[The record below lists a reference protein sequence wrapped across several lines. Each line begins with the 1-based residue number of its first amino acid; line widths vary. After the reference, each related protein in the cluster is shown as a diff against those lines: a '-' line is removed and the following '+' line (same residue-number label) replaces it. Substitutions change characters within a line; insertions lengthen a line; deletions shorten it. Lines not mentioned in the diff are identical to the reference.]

1 MKAIEDFKDELRI
14 LNASY
19 LKHEDCGGF
28 NVSKLGELAS
38 LFIKTCTDE
47 NITYQ
52 ENDKTAINNM
62 LLSIK
67 NDCLEIRKKLTRIDL
82 STNEVRIHTIVDV
95 TLINFFYYSER
106 TLLTKKDI
114 VLKAYEY
121 KESKVKTLEIYERIQ
136 KWLFDELGFNNK
148 EIKHKFGFVLNDPDS
163 FNRFINK
170 NRKLTFNHNQN

>member
-28 NVSKLGELAS
+28 NVSRLGELAS

-62 LLSIK
+62 LLSIR
-67 NDCLEIRKKLTRIDL
+67 NDCLNIRKKLTRNDL
-82 STNEVRIHTIVDV
+82 STNEVRIHTIVDA

-121 KESKVKTLEIYERIQ
+121 KESKVKTIEIYERIQ

-148 EIKHKFGFVLNDPDS
+148 ELKHKFGFELNDPDS

-170 NRKLTFNHNQN
+170 NRKLTYNK

>member
-1 MKAIEDFKDELRI
+1 MNAIEDFKDELRI
-14 LNASY
+14 LNAIY

-28 NVSKLGELAS
+28 NVTRLGELAS
-38 LFIKTCTDE
+38 IFIKTCNDE
-47 NITYQ
+47 NIIYQ
-52 ENDKTAINNM
+52 DGGKTAVNNM
-62 LLSIK
+62 LLSIR

-82 STNEVRIHTIVDV
+82 SINEVRIHTIVDA

-106 TLLTKKDI
+106 TLVTKKDI

-121 KESKVKTLEIYERIQ
+121 KESKVKTLEIFERMQ

-148 EIKHKFGFVLNDPDS
+148 VLKHKFGFELNDPDS

-170 NRKLTFNHNQN
+170 NRKLTYKK

>member
-1 MKAIEDFKDELRI
+1 MNAIEDFKDELRI

-28 NVSKLGELAS
+28 NVSRLGELAS

-47 NITYQ
+47 NIVYQ
-52 ENDKTAINNM
+52 EGGKTVVNNM
-62 LLSIK
+62 LLSIR
-67 NDCLEIRKKLTRIDL
+67 NDCLEIRKKLTRVDL
-82 STNEVRIHTIVDV
+82 SINEVRLHTIVDA

-136 KWLFDELGFNNK
+136 KWLFDELGFNN
-148 EIKHKFGFVLNDPDS
+148 EELKHKFGFELNDPDS

-170 NRKLTFNHNQN
+170 NRKLTYKK